1 MEIKLLVERLD
12 GGRAFLKDEKG
23 RLIVWPRDFL
33 PADAEEGKNIS
44 LNTSNGQVLEKS
56 RQAKDI
62 LNEILLS

>member
-23 RLIVWPRDFL
+23 RLIIWPRDFL
-33 PADAEEGKNIS
+33 PTDAEEGKNVS
-44 LNTSNGQVLEKS
+44 LNTSHGEVAQKG